1 MLKAMIK
8 KRNEKLQ
15 KLNVYKWKIGL
26 LNLESYFF
34 IQKTFLLKK
43 IEVFFQQFDLFL
55 EIIDG
60 LHNLLIFVSKI
71 IYGNL
76 FNLWE
81 FFYFMI

>member
-60 LHNLLIFVSKI
+60 LHNLVKI

-76 FNLWE
+76 FNLWK